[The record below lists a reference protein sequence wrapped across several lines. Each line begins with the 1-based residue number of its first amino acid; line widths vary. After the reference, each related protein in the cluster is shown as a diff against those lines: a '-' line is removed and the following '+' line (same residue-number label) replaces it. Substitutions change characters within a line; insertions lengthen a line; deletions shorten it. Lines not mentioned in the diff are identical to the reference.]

1 MGLFSH
7 HDKSHDNLSPE
18 DRKILEQAH
27 GNLDDHEKQIVKE
40 SYTQKDNPDHP
51 ANPNHKDVRVAP
63 SSQTGFEADLT
74 FQHEKFK
81 GTMGKVS
88 NKLGNA
94 AIFGFG
100 ASAGSALFNNIF

>member
-7 HDKSHDNLSPE
+7 HDKSHDNLSAE

-51 ANPNHKDVRVAP
+51 ANPNHKDH
-63 SSQTGFEADLT
+63 D
-74 FQHEKFK
+74 KFK

-88 NKLGNA
+88 NKMGNA